1 VLVLVIDLRIVS
13 STSPREVIR
22 PKFVLMIIIVA
33 NCWDKT
39 PRLLASHWAPCPVA
53 VLTPQDLSVAGWR
66 QRLNAPDR
74 GTLVVERQLVREEE
88 VSAVLTLLPCV
99 FEAELVEIAPADRRY
114 VATEMTSFLWFW
126 LSRLG
131 CTVLNRPTPTSLSG
145 PYWRR
150 DKWVRVAA
158 HSGISVEPVHR
169 RAALSGSSAEEQPV
183 TDSANVTV
191 IGERIIGEVDSALR
205 RQARCL
211 AALAGVELLSV
222 RFSSPEREGRFVSAD
237 NFADLSDKV
246 VAEAVLE
253 HLQAAEA
260 RCA

>member
-1 VLVLVIDLRIVS
+1 
-13 STSPREVIR
+13 
-22 PKFVLMIIIVA
+22 MIIIVA
-33 NCWDKT
+33 NRWDKT
-39 PRLLASHWAPCPVA
+39 PRSLASLWAPCPVA

-74 GTLVVERQLVREEE
+74 GTLVVERQLVKEEE

-99 FEAELVEIAPADRRY
+99 YEAELVEIAPVDRGY
-114 VATEMTSFLWFW
+114 VAAEMTSFLLFW
-126 LSRLG
+126 LSRLS

-158 HSGISVEPVHR
+158 QCGISVEPAHR
-169 RAALSGSSAEEQPV
+169 HVAPSGSSAEEQ
-183 TDSANVTV
+183 TLSGSAKLTV
-191 IGERIIGEVDSALR
+191 IGERVIGEVDSTLR

-222 RFSSPEREGRFVSAD
+222 RFSSPERDGRFISAD
-237 NFADLSDKV
+237 SFADLSDRV

-253 HLQAAEA
+253 HLQAGRA